1 VVGIARRIE
10 SRPVSSPAKNLESGS
25 HSAQKAPSGRTLPKP
40 ILSPAKALELLLSHA
55 PQGETWPIHCQ
66 QVARVARCLADALL
80 VAGAH
85 LKPDDGE
92 AQALVHDIGRSA
104 DHGHLHGW
112 AGYQLMADIGHAA
125 TGRSCITHWLKGR
138 SEDELLA
145 AGVPDELL
153 SEAISN
159 LDPPEWLL
167 SDSVVSLADSSVAGK
182 EIVPLSKRH
191 DDLRQRYGSSKW
203 LDRHA
208 QLAEQH
214 ATQIS
219 DALQRPV
226 VDLLEPLYGTTSG

>member
-1 VVGIARRIE
+1 M
-10 SRPVSSPAKNLESGS
+10 PT
-25 HSAQKAPSGRTLPKP
+25 Q
-40 ILSPAKALELLLSHA
+40 ILNPAKALELLLSYA

-80 VAGAH
+80 ASGA
-85 LKPDDGE
+85 LLSPDDVE
-92 AQALVHDIGRSA
+92 AQALVHDIGRSV
-104 DHGHLHGW
+104 DHGPLHGW
-112 AGYQLMADIGHAA
+112 AGHQLMAALGHAA

-138 SEDELLA
+138 SENELLDI
-145 AGVPDELL
+145 GLPDDLL
-153 SEAISN
+153 DEVLSK

-191 DDLRQRYGSSKW
+191 DDLRQRYGFSKW